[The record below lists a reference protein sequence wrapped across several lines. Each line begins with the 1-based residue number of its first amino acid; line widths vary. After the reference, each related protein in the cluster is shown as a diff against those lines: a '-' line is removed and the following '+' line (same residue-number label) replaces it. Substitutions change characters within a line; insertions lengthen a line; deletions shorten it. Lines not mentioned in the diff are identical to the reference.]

1 MKRRQNTCLIFMGTK
16 KCISGTILHKLQ
28 NRIGMTKCYF
38 VKLLNLYVYHKYTN
52 AKLVDDNY

>member
-1 MKRRQNTCLIFMGTK
+1 MGTK